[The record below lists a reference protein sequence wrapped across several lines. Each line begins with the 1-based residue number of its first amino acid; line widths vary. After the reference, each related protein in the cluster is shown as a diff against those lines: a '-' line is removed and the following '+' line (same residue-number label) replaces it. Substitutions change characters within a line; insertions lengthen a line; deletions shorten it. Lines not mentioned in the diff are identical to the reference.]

1 MVKHRIH
8 KPKSD
13 SSILSYATKC
23 PNGGIGRH
31 SGLRSRGVS
40 LRVRVSLWVQ
50 HTYSLTD
57 RTSGYEPDNGS
68 SNLSKCT
75 KYGYGAMVAYGSPK
89 PLMEVRIFLPV
100 QNGGEANLVE
110 ALDWK
115 SRGSGSIPLTS
126 TNWNVAQWLEQDPYT
141 VKVMGSNPFIPTKS
155 S

>member
-1 MVKHRIH
+1 MSSNLIHVTIRCVYRARSVNMVFIVLAVSTADCGSVRMGSNPINH
-8 KPKSD
+8 P
-13 SSILSYATKC
+13 KC

-31 SGLRSRGVS
+31 SGLRSRGES

-89 PLMEVRIFLPV
+89 
-100 QNGGEANLVE
+100 A
-110 ALDWK
+110 
-115 SRGSGSIPLTS
+115 
-126 TNWNVAQWLEQDPYT
+126 
-141 VKVMGSNPFIPTKS
+141 
-155 S
+155 